1 MNKEFLQ
8 ALEEIQKEKGID
20 KEELI
25 AAIETALISAYK
37 KHYGSDEE
45 IVILIDRNVGDVS
58 VFAQKSVSE
67 KEKDALEENE
77 ISLEEAKIKRTPP
90 WER

>member
-25 AAIETALISAYK
+25 AAIETALILHIKNITDLMK
-37 KHYGSDEE
+37 K
-45 IVILIDRNVGDVS
+45 L
-58 VFAQKSVSE
+58 
-67 KEKDALEENE
+67 
-77 ISLEEAKIKRTPP
+77 
-90 WER
+90 

>member
-58 VFAQKSVSE
+58 VFAQKLVSE

-77 ISLEEAKIKRTPP
+77 ISLEEAKKIETPP